1 MRDLFETILMFLV
14 FLVIGLAVFI
24 WWFEHKTAH
33 IGNYIEGRPYM
44 SADTTQE
51 WKNQHKYDL
60 RL

>member
-1 MRDLFETILMFLV
+1 MARVRRQRYAMRDLFETILMFLV

-24 WWFEHKTAH
+24 WWFEHK
-33 IGNYIEGRPYM
+33 
-44 SADTTQE
+44 